1 MEENIKGER
10 KKEEKQRR
18 ERRDKGEV
26 KMRTESFLVTVGSHA
41 ELTEHLTSTKT
52 TLNLSLEDSA

>member
-41 ELTEHLTSTKT
+41 ELTEHLTST
-52 TLNLSLEDSA
+52 